1 MQSNDKRISLLFPQ
15 KIEDGLYFAPFYDGA
30 HGKRDAS
37 KLRAGL
43 IAARSARWDSGK
55 PFKATAVLENIERLD
70 RNRLGFYRMSQ
81 LNGSLLHVS
90 GSARP
95 D

>member
-1 MQSNDKRISLLFPQ
+1 M
-15 KIEDGLYFAPFYDGA
+15 ETVA
-30 HGKRDAS
+30 RDAS
-37 KLRAGL
+37 NLRARE
-43 IAARSARWDSGK
+43 IAVRSARWDSGK
-55 PFKATAVLENIERLD
+55 SFKETAILENIERLD

-95 D
+95 E